1 MIMLEE
7 YRKEINKSSKSLEMF
22 TEFKNKLLDYRVL
35 AVNKRARVS
44 NEEAFI
50 GYYRA
55 MQLWLF
61 ENRNV
66 EKVILRTAVELG
78 KVRTIKIIQ
87 KIIKVKQDGVFGPI
101 TRANLID
108 FNLEDFNKETSR
120 FKYQIIQFIRL
131 WK

>member
-1 MIMLEE
+1 MLEE

-22 TEFKNKLLDYRVL
+22 REFKNRVLDYKLLT
-35 AVNKRARVS
+35 VNKRARVS

-66 EKVILRTAVELG
+66 EKVVLKSAVELG

-108 FNLEDFNKETSR
+108 FNLEDFNKETSK
-120 FKYQIIQFIRL
+120 FKYQIISFIRL